1 MSGNPR
7 YTAASLW
14 RAGFAAPEAAVPELL
29 ERLEE
34 VSPTVSAFEL
44 DGDGGDPAPNWQ
56 IDLTLAE
63 APDVEGLRA
72 RLVDLCAGLGFTPAV
87 VIEPIPETD
96 WLLATARQN
105 PPVRAG
111 RFVVHGSHARDG
123 LPGGAIPIEVDA
135 GLAFGSGEH
144 ATTQGCLM
152 AMGGLVRR
160 PRRILDLG
168 CGSAVLAIGAAKLW
182 PTARILAA
190 DNDSVAV
197 RVAAAN
203 VRINRVPTRIRTL
216 VSEGYAAP
224 AIGRAGP
231 FDLIL
236 ANILADP
243 LIELAPA
250 LARHLAAGGH
260 AVLSGLLDR
269 QAEAVTAAHTRHGLR
284 LIRRRDIG
292 PWTTLVLR
300 GRL

>member
-1 MSGNPR
+1 MTSSRP
-7 YTAASLW
+7 LW
-14 RAGFAAPEAAVPELL
+14 RVTFDAPEGVVDTLV
-29 ERLEE
+29 ERLDELAL
-34 VSPTVSAFEL
+34 SVSAFEA
-44 DGDGGDPAPNWQ
+44 DGDGADRAPTWR
-56 IDLTLAE
+56 IELLLDAEPDIGEIGRAVAEAGLPGADLT
-63 APDVEGLRA
+63 
-72 RLVDLCAGLGFTPAV
+72 VDTV
-87 VIEPIPETD
+87 PETD
-96 WLLATARQN
+96 WLTATARQF

-111 RFVVHGSHARDG
+111 RFVVHGSHARDQ
-123 LPGGAIPIEVDA
+123 LPADAIPVEVDA

-152 AMGGLVRR
+152 AMGRIVRR

-168 CGSAVLAIGAAKLW
+168 CGSAVLAVAAAKLW

-190 DNDSVAV
+190 DNDPVAV

-203 VRINRVPTRIRTL
+203 VRINGVASRVRTL

-224 AIGRAGP
+224 AIRRAA

-243 LIELAPA
+243 LIELAPS

-269 QAEAVTAAHTRHGLR
+269 QAEAVTKAHTRHGLR
-284 LIRRRDIG
+284 LVHRRDIG
-292 PWTTLVLR
+292 PWTTLMLR
-300 GRL
+300 GRV

>member
-1 MSGNPR
+1 MTAPR
-7 YTAASLW
+7 PLW
-14 RAGFAAPEAAVPELL
+14 RAAFEAPEAIVDTLV
-29 ERLEE
+29 ERLDELAL
-34 VSPTVSAFEL
+34 SVSAFEA
-44 DGDGGDPAPNWQ
+44 DGDGAERAPTWRIELLLDAEPDADELCRAIAAAGFPAPA
-56 IDLTLAE
+56 LT
-63 APDVEGLRA
+63 
-72 RLVDLCAGLGFTPAV
+72 VDTV
-87 VIEPIPETD
+87 PETD
-96 WLLATARQN
+96 WLAATARQF

-111 RFVVHGSHARDG
+111 RFVVHGSHARDQ
-123 LPGGAIPIEVDA
+123 LPAGAIPIEVDA

-152 AMGGLVRR
+152 AMSRIARR
-160 PRRILDLG
+160 PRRVLDLG

-190 DNDSVAV
+190 DNDPVAA

-203 VRINRVPTRIRTL
+203 VRINRVAARVRTA

-224 AIGRAGP
+224 TIRRAAP

-250 LARHLAAGGH
+250 LARHLAPGGH

-269 QAEAVTAAHTRHGLR
+269 QADAVTASHVRQGLR
-284 LIRRRDIG
+284 LLRRQDIG
-292 PWTTLVLR
+292 PWTTLLMR
-300 GRL
+300 A